1 MAEVSLTEKIKAE
14 EESYTDDAL
23 YNITSFGTDIMLS
36 QIVLMYE
43 NGDIE
48 KPDLQRNYVWTKAEA
63 SRFVDSILLGLP
75 VPSIFLAKDKDK
87 RLQIFDGFQR
97 NTTICDYFKGVFS
110 ADNSVFKLSNRE
122 NIYSRWRNKAYSEL
136 SEEEKRAVRTYS
148 IHAIV
153 FEQKKPSDNSG
164 MYQIFERINTGG
176 RVLKP
181 QEIRNSVYHGSF
193 NNLIKSLNTIVVW
206 RSILGNATPDARMSD
221 IELILRFFA
230 FVDLKNRDEYQQKQI
245 NLVKYLN
252 TYMSD
257 HADIDVEES
266 EKFKSVFL
274 EVISYLNS
282 HLGTHAFRAGK
293 TQKDGTVRWAKKVN
307 PVIFDAV
314 CTATY
319 LSSKV
324 LQLPD
329 EPLDLLYEQLVTNPD
344 FIMATTQRTTNI
356 SNIKKRTEMAAKV
369 LYDVDI

>member
-1 MAEVSLTEKIKAE
+1 MSEVSLTENLKAE

-36 QIVLMYE
+36 QIVSMYE

-63 SRFVDSILLGLP
+63 SRFIDSILLGLP
-75 VPSIFLAKDKDK
+75 VPSIFLAKDKDN
-87 RLQIFDGFQR
+87 RLQIVDGLQR
-97 NTTICDYFKGVFS
+97 ITTICDYFRGVFS
-110 ADNSVFKLSNRE
+110 LDNSVFKLSNRE
-122 NIYSRWRNKAYSEL
+122 NIYFRWRNKAYSEL
-136 SEEEKRAVRTYS
+136 SEAEKRAIRTYS

-181 QEIRNSVYHGSF
+181 QEIRNSVYHGCF
-193 NNLIKSLNTIVVW
+193 NNLLKELNKTSVW
-206 RSILGNATPDARMSD
+206 RSILGSETPDTRMSD

-230 FVDLKNRDEYQQKQI
+230 FIDLKNRDEYQQKQI

-252 TYMSD
+252 AYMSD
-257 HADIDVEES
+257 HVDIGLEET
-266 EKFKSVFL
+266 EKFKSLFL
-274 EVISYLNS
+274 DIITYLNS
-282 HLGTHAFRAGK
+282 HLNIHAFRAGK
-293 TQKDGTVRWAKKVN
+293 IQKDGSVRWAKKVN

-319 LSSKV
+319 LSSKIIE
-324 LQLPD
+324 LPD
-329 EPLDLLYEQLVTNPD
+329 KSLDLSYEQLVTNTE

-356 SNIKKRTEMAAKV
+356 NNVKKRTEMAAKF